1 MADSKIMTVN
11 SPIRLDL
18 FLVKEWDHLGREQI
32 QHMVSNGRILV
43 NDIKAR
49 KIAQRLNPGYSV
61 TVYLPVPEKSQLR
74 SDVIPLSIIFED
86 DKLLVIDKPAGL
98 SIKTLAR
105 QQQISLASSLVS
117 LRPMLA
123 NIGGVGHA
131 GIVTPLAEAASGLVL
146 IAKCDQT
153 YHQLRRHLKRQRIAY
168 TFSGMVEGH
177 LRGVGVIEE
186 PIGNARHERERLQV
200 SREGRAAKT
209 SFRAQRHFRDNEH
222 EYTLLII
229 KPETSRKHQMRVHL
243 SWYGFPLVG
252 DKRYGSRYQNL
263 LFDRLFLHLGILEFP
278 NPQNGEL
285 MHVESS
291 LSPELQSVLTYLIR
305 PKR

>member
-1 MADSKIMTVN
+1 MPDSKIMTVN

-18 FLVKEWDHLGREQI
+18 FLVKEWDHLRREQI
-32 QHMVSNGRILV
+32 QHMISKGRILV

-49 KIAQRLNPGYSV
+49 KIAQRLDPGYSV
-61 TVYLPVPEKSQLR
+61 TVFLPVPEKTQQR

-86 DKLLVIDKPAGL
+86 DKLLVIEKPAGFP
-98 SIKTLAR
+98 IKTSTR
-105 QQQISLASSLVS
+105 QQKISLASSLVS

-131 GIVTPLAEAASGLVL
+131 GIVTPLEEAASGLVL
-146 IAKCDQT
+146 IAKYDQP
-153 YHQLRRHLKRQRIAY
+153 YRQLRRHLKRQRITY
-168 TFSGMVEGH
+168 TFTGMVEGY
-177 LRGVGVIEE
+177 LRGEGVIEE

-200 SREGRAAKT
+200 SREGRPAKT
-209 SFRAQRHFRDNEH
+209 LFRAQRHYKDNEQD
-222 EYTLLII
+222 YTLLII

-263 LFDRLFLHLGILEFP
+263 LYDRLFLHLGILEFP

-291 LSPELQSVLTYLIR
+291 LSPELQSVITYLVR